1 MILREEVEVNLTLPL
16 EVNLPLSSEKD
27 FVQVVMLVRMGTVNF
42 FHLSMSSSTAT
53 QLKVYFQA
61 MDMKLWLCD
70 YLNFGCSTN
79 VHLIASLK
87 PLATGFHPSRKK
99 LSLMPLKN
107 TGILCPLLTAFFNL
121 FCYAGICKLSLHLC

>member
-1 MILREEVEVNLTLPL
+1 MILREEIEVNLTLPL

-70 YLNFGCSTN
+70 YLKFW
-79 VHLIASLK
+79 L
-87 PLATGFHPSRKK
+87 
-99 LSLMPLKN
+99 
-107 TGILCPLLTAFFNL
+107 
-121 FCYAGICKLSLHLC
+121 